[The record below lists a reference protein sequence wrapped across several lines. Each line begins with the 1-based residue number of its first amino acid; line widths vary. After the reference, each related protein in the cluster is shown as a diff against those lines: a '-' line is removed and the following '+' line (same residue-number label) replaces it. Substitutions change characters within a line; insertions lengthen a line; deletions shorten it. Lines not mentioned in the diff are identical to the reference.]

1 MDNTREVMQELALA
15 EQENA
20 RLLRKIA
27 ELEEGVI
34 RCKDCKHFYRYGEKW
49 GVCEYTRE
57 HQEKALDVTPEH
69 FCGWAEKKEVLDG
82 QFKEESS
89 TSV

>member
-1 MDNTREVMQELALA
+1 MDNTKEVMQELALA

-34 RCKDCKHFYRYGEKW
+34 RCKECKHYYGYSTKW

-57 HQEKALDVTPEH
+57 YQGKALDVSPEH
-69 FCGWAEKKEVLDG
+69 FCGWAERR
-82 QFKEESS
+82 Q
-89 TSV
+89 

>member
-34 RCKDCKHFYRYGEKW
+34 RCKECKHYYHYSCRW
-49 GVCEYTRE
+49 GVCEYARE
-57 HQEKALDVTPEH
+57 HQGRALDVSPEH
-69 FCGWAEKKEVLDG
+69 FCGWAERR
-82 QFKEESS
+82 Q
-89 TSV
+89 

>member
-1 MDNTREVMQELALA
+1 MDSTREVMQELALA

-34 RCKDCKHFYRYGEKW
+34 RCKDCKYFSPSRFFP
-49 GVCEYTRE
+49 VCEYTRE
-57 HQEKALDVTPEH
+57 HQGKALDVTPEH
-69 FCGWAEKKEVLDG
+69 FCGWAEKKEVSHG
-82 QFKEESS
+82 QFKKESPS
-89 TSV
+89 AI